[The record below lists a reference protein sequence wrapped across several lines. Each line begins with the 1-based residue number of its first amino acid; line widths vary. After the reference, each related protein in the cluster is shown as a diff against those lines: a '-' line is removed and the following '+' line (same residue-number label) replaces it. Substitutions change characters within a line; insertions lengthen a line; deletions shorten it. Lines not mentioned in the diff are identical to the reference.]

1 MTHTRTESFVPLTP
15 ASPRPAGERREFRAT
30 VISPSGEALTFQS
43 VAATAVP
50 AMANAAAHAPNCEPK
65 VSLQRDGNRV
75 TGIHIQCFCGQVIE
89 LACVYDAVAA
99 QTGGDAEARRRD
111 AGGPSESATIPQ
123 PQAEGAAPGKICKDS
138 GKDLPTSTA
147 KKAKGAEKASGT
159 SAAKRRS
166 A

>member
-1 MTHTRTESFVPLTP
+1 MTPNRNESFVPLAP

-30 VISPSGEALTFQS
+30 VISQSGQAQSFQS
-43 VAATAVP
+43 VAAAAVVP
-50 AMANAAAHAPNCEPK
+50 AVAAPVAAHAGNCEPK

-75 TGIHIQCFCGQVIE
+75 TAIHIQCSCGQVID
-89 LACVYDAVAA
+89 LSCVYDAAPAA
-99 QTGGDAEARRRD
+99 QPAA
-111 AGGPSESATIPQ
+111 APQPATIPQ
-123 PQAEGAAPGKICKDS
+123 PESAEAAPGKICNDS

-147 KKAKGAEKASGT
+147 KKPKTTEKASGT